1 VFITKIR
8 QQTKTFLTRLL
19 GQRRKQWM
27 VASIAVGCLHAGV
40 ASHVDAHWWNHCYA
54 RTHCFVPSYSGW
66 GHYGYSAY
74 AFPYYS
80 HWYSFGP
87 ACYRPISYHYF
98 YARPTVYRPIVYRP
112 IQYRSIVLVP
122 PTHFVEA
129 PRSDWFNEQDI
140 QWRDVEDFDWPVESI
155 RSTETVPYS
164 VSNPKTNK
172 QRESSGNLKQITW
185 EEALYGSS
193 PANPAT
199 RFVAYQNQAVD
210 GEFIDVATK
219 DLASENIEARPLSA
233 ESILVDEM
241 VRSGNSIEAQQTLQS
256 FVAKRGTFDSSL
268 LLRGAVLSLFA
279 SKEPIAVELILDR
292 FNEACAAGA
301 ELDERA
307 LGGKISDYLDPSN
320 IDITNTLD
328 EFSKLALRDEGSS
341 VSQYL
346 IVASILRLNGEKAR
360 AKVFAQAAFDLAAEE
375 GSLQWNS
382 LIMKLLR

>member
-1 VFITKIR
+1 MIITKIKR
-8 QQTKTFLTRLL
+8 QTKSFLTRLL
-19 GQRRKQWM
+19 GQRRKQWII
-27 VASIAVGCLHAGV
+27 ASVAVGFLHSGM
-40 ASHVDAHWWNHCYA
+40 ASQADAHWWNHCYA
-54 RTHCFVPSYSGW
+54 RTHCFGPSYASW
-66 GHYGYSAY
+66 GHFGYSAY

-98 YARPTVYRPIVYRP
+98 YARPIVYRPIVYRP

-129 PRSDWFNEQDI
+129 PRANWFDEQDI
-140 QWRDVEDFDWPVESI
+140 QWRDTEGSDWPVESI
-155 RSTETVPYS
+155 RSTESVPYS
-164 VSNPKTNK
+164 VSIPKTNVEP
-172 QRESSGNLKQITW
+172 ESGTELKKITW

-193 PANPAT
+193 PANPAI
-199 RFVAYQNQAVD
+199 RFVAYQNQTVD
-210 GEFIDVATK
+210 EGVVDVAAK
-219 DLASENIEARPLSA
+219 EFRSENKVARPLSA

-241 VRSGNSIEAQQTLQS
+241 VRSGNSIEAQQTIQS
-256 FVAKRGTFDSSL
+256 FVAKSGTFDSSL

-301 ELDERA
+301 ELDEYA
-307 LGGKISDYLDPSN
+307 LGGKISDYLGPSN
-320 IDITNTLD
+320 IDVTNTLN
-328 EFSKLALRDEGSS
+328 EFSKLALRDEASS

-346 IVASILRLNGEKAR
+346 IVASILSLNGEKAR
-360 AKVFAQAAFDLAAEE
+360 AKVFAQAAFDRAAEE

-382 LIMKLLR
+382 LIIKLLR